1 MVEIPSIDSSATTNI
16 APLKRYAPPS
26 QRNRS
31 LGRQKSGGDR
41 LEQVN
46 SNSNDGEKNQISAS
60 RSKSSD
66 DAGGRYQVNGNHWT
80 GLIPLQGCSGNDAF
94 QLLNSH
100 MFLRLIL
107 S

>member
-31 LGRQKSGGDR
+31 LGRRKSGGAY
-41 LEQVN
+41 V
-46 SNSNDGEKNQISAS
+46 GISANYPI
-60 RSKSSD
+60 D
-66 DAGGRYQVNGNHWT
+66 
-80 GLIPLQGCSGNDAF
+80 
-94 QLLNSH
+94 LLSWC
-100 MFLRLIL
+100 L